1 MKKLQKNQLK
11 KQKLKKNNKS
21 FKIFNPIQDVL
32 EWDFFI
38 FTKTILMN
46 TRAAQLQAFDRLLTI
61 MDDLREKCPWD
72 QKQTMQSLRHLTIE
86 ETYELGD
93 AILDN
98 DLNEVKKELGDLL
111 LHIVFY
117 AKIGSETSDFDIAD
131 VCHEIS
137 EKLIHRHPHIYSDT
151 IVKDEEEVKQNW
163 EKLKLKEGK
172 KSVLEGVPTSLP
184 ALVKASRIQDK
195 VKGVGFDWEETHQV
209 WDKVQEELEELQ
221 VEVQSGDQDKIEA
234 EFGDVLFSMINYA
247 RFLNVNPEDALERT
261 NKKFIKRFQYLESK
275 ASELGKPLMDM
286 TLAEMDIFWEEAKKM

>member
-1 MKKLQKNQLK
+1 
-11 KQKLKKNNKS
+11 
-21 FKIFNPIQDVL
+21 
-32 EWDFFI
+32 
-38 FTKTILMN
+38 MN

-98 DLNEVKKELGDLL
+98 DLSEVKKELGDLL

-137 EKLIHRHPHIYSDT
+137 DKLIHRHPHIYSDT

-172 KSVLEGVPTSLP
+172 KSVLEGVPKSLP

-221 VEVQSGDQDKIEA
+221 VEVQAGDQDKIEA

-286 TLAEMDIFWEEAKKM
+286 TLAEMDIFWEEAKRLPNK

>member
-1 MKKLQKNQLK
+1 MNSRKIQL
-11 KQKLKKNNKS
+11 
-21 FKIFNPIQDVL
+21 
-32 EWDFFI
+32 E
-38 FTKTILMN
+38 
-46 TRAAQLQAFDRLLTI
+46 AFDRLLNI

-72 QKQTMQSLRHLTIE
+72 KKQTMQTLRHLTIE

-98 DLNEVKKELGDLL
+98 DLNEIKKELGDLL

-117 AKIGSETSDFDIAD
+117 AKIGSETDSFDMAD
-131 VCHEIS
+131 VCNEIC
-137 EKLIHRHPHIYSDT
+137 EKLIHRHPHIYGD
-151 IVKDEEEVKQNW
+151 VEVNDEEDVKRNW

-172 KSVLEGVPTSLP
+172 KSVLEGVPKSLP

-195 VKGVGFDWEETHQV
+195 VKGVGFDWEEPQQV
-209 WDKVQEELEELQ
+209 WDKLQEELGELQ
-221 VEVQSGDQDKIEA
+221 EEVKSNDQDKIEG

-275 ASELGKPLMDM
+275 AAEIGKPLSEM
-286 TLAEMDIFWEEAKKM
+286 TLAEMDVFWNEAKKL